1 MANSEYYRVTKNVT
15 NESLGVMEKQVYFTF
30 LCAVFFFFSIF

>member
-1 MANSEYYRVTKNVT
+1 MANSEYYCVTKNIT

-30 LCAVFFFFSIF
+30 LCVFFSIF